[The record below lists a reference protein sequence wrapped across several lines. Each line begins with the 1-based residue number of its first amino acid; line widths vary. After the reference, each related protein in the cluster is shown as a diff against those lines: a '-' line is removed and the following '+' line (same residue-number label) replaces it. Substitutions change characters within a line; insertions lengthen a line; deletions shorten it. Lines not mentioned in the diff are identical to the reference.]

1 MIRTNIKNNILYIVL
16 AVSAFAFNA
25 CKTPAIVGKTANNG
39 LPVSYSASQDT
50 TNSAK
55 VRWKTFFADPYLN
68 ALIDT
73 ALQNNQEL
81 NITMQEIEMSKNEI
95 MARRGEYLPFVR
107 LGGGTGVDKVSRY
120 TSKGA
125 SDEITEIKPGK
136 RTPVVLPDSYFGA
149 FASWE
154 VDIWHKLRNA
164 QKVAATNYL
173 GTIEGKNF
181 LITNI
186 VAEIANSYY
195 ELLALDNQLD
205 IVKKNIEILNSALLI
220 IKQEKEAA
228 KVTELAVQRF
238 EAEVFKTQSLQYD
251 IQQRIIETENRIN
264 FLVGR
269 FPKPV
274 LRSSQQ
280 FATLLPTKISAGLP
294 TQLLEKRPD
303 IRRAELSIEAAK
315 LNVSVAKAN
324 FYPSLG
330 LSASLGFRS
339 FNPLMLANIP
349 QSLIMSL
356 AGDLAGPL
364 INKNAITATY
374 KNANAKQIQAVYDY
388 EKTVLNAFIEVT
400 NQLSNIQN
408 LEKSYTMKN
417 NQVEALTKSSEIS
430 LKLFKAARADYME
443 VLLTQRDVLDSRME
457 LVETRMK
464 QMNAFVNAYRALGG
478 GWN

>member
-1 MIRTNIKNNILYIVL
+1 MRRTNIKRQILYIVL
-16 AVSAFAFNA
+16 AISPLVFNA
-25 CKTPAIVGKTANNG
+25 CKTPAIVGKNAKNG
-39 LPVSYSASQDT
+39 LPASYSASQDT
-50 TNSAK
+50 INTAQKKWK
-55 VRWKTFFADPYLN
+55 VFFDDPNLN

-107 LGGGTGVDKVSRY
+107 LGGGTGVDKVSRF

-136 RTPVVLPDSYFGA
+136 HTPVVLPDSYLGA

-164 QKVAATNYL
+164 QKVAAANYL

-181 LITNI
+181 LVTNI

-195 ELLALDNQLD
+195 ELMALDTQLD

-228 KVTELAVQRF
+228 KVTELPVQRF
-238 EAEVFKTQSLQYD
+238 EAEVFKTKTLQYE
-251 IQQRIIETENRIN
+251 IQQKIVETENRIN

-269 FPKPV
+269 FPRPV
-274 LRSSQQ
+274 QRSSQQ
-280 FATLLPTKISAGLP
+280 FATLIPTKISAGLP
-294 TQLLEKRPD
+294 AQLLEKRPD

-330 LSASLGFRS
+330 LSASLGIRS
-339 FNPLMLANIP
+339 FNPLLLANIP

-388 EKTVLNAFIEVT
+388 EKTVLNAYIEVT

-408 LEKSYTMKN
+408 LENSYAMKN
-417 NQVEALTKSSEIS
+417 NQVDALTKSTDIS

-443 VLLTQRDVLDSRME
+443 VLLTQRDVLESRME

-464 QMNAFVNAYRALGG
+464 QMNAVVNTYRALGG